1 MTKETAPS
9 YLFLRELSL
18 FLAITEKGQ
27 ESGMS
32 DKPTIDFSNEELSEG
47 VLQGNLQV
55 FRFIQEKTFPAILS
69 LVKQNGGS
77 RQDAETLFYDALV
90 VVFKKLR
97 QGSLQI
103 ECKFTTYFLG
113 VCKLIWKF
121 KRNSYPVIHPEIPD
135 VADSEDKMEE
145 IYKESREFRLY
156 RKHFGKLQEKHKK
169 LLNATLTNKP
179 YSELYS
185 EFGYKSADVFK
196 NVIARIKKRLIQNI
210 MKDPEYKGCNG
221 KKNWSV

>member
-1 MTKETAPS
+1 MSEETTPTR
-9 YLFLRELSL
+9 LFLRELSL
-18 FLAITEKGQ
+18 FLAQSEKGQ

-32 DKPTIDFSNEELSEG
+32 DKSTRDFSNDELCEG
-47 VLQGNLQV
+47 ILQGNLQV
-55 FRFIQEKTFPAILS
+55 FRYIQAKTFPTLLS
-69 LVKQNGGS
+69 LVRQTGGS
-77 RQDAETLFYDALV
+77 RQDAENLFYDALV
-90 VVFKKLR
+90 VVFKKLS

-103 ECKFTTYFLG
+103 DCKFTTYFLG

-135 VADSEDKMEE
+135 VTDNEEKIEE
-145 IYKESREFRLY
+145 IYRESREFRLY
-156 RKHFGKLQEKHKK
+156 RKHFRKLKEKHQK

-196 NVIARIKKRLIQNI
+196 NVIARIKKRLIENI
-210 MKDPEYKGCNG
+210 MKDPEYAGCNG